1 MSYLLSERHF
11 RRHEP
16 YLVTLVA
23 NFPATTTFDVELP
36 ITQADI
42 LARNLRYAG
51 KSLLESQW
59 QPTDVD
65 MAKFVQVWDEIT
77 ISSTLVPNKVV
88 CGPTV
93 TLRKR
98 AYAKSTPTPPFDV
111 EAAPTQLV
119 SQINVVDP
127 PLALIHAVLLMHHF
141 RHLIEPSKITTTRQ
155 LPEIKLDLE
164 YTYGFVLDLA
174 VSYENQTYTIL

>member
-16 YLVTLVA
+16 YLVTLIA

-36 ITQADI
+36 ITQSDI
-42 LARNLRYAG
+42 LARNIRYAG
-51 KSLLESQW
+51 KSLMLSQW

-88 CGPTV
+88 CGPTES
-93 TLRKR
+93 LRKR
-98 AYAKSTPTPPFDV
+98 GTAKATPRFDV
-111 EAAPTQLV
+111 EAAPEQIV

-141 RHLIEPSKITTTRQ
+141 RHLIEPSSITTQTN
-155 LPEIKLDLE
+155 LTPEVAYLSSR
-164 YTYGFVLDLA
+164 YGFLLDVA
-174 VSYENQTYTIL
+174 ISHDSGTYTIL

>member
-1 MSYLLSERHF
+1 MSYLLSKRHF

-16 YLVTLVA
+16 YLVTLIA
-23 NFPATTTFDVELP
+23 NFPATTTFDVVWP
-36 ITQADI
+36 ITQPDI

-77 ISSTLVPNKVV
+77 ISSSLVQNKVV
-88 CGPTV
+88 CGPTA
-93 TLRKR
+93 TLRKQGMTK
-98 AYAKSTPTPPFDV
+98 ATPRFDV
-111 EAAPTQLV
+111 EASPTQLV
-119 SQINVVDP
+119 SQINVIDP

-155 LPEIKLDLE
+155 LPEIKLGLE
-164 YTYGFVLDLA
+164 HTYGFVLDLA

>member
-111 EAAPTQLV
+111 EAAPTQIV

-141 RHLIEPSKITTTRQ
+141 RHLIEPSSITTQTN
-155 LPEIKLDLE
+155 LTPEVAYLSSR
-164 YTYGFVLDLA
+164 YGFLLDVA
-174 VSYENQTYTIL
+174 ISHDSGTYTIL

>member
-16 YLVTLVA
+16 YLVTLIA

-36 ITQADI
+36 ITQSDI
-42 LARNLRYAG
+42 LARNIRYAG
-51 KSLLESQW
+51 KSLMLSQW

-88 CGPTV
+88 CGSTEA
-93 TLRKR
+93 LRKR
-98 AYAKSTPTPPFDV
+98 GTAKATPRFDV
-111 EAAPTQLV
+111 EAAPTQIV

-141 RHLIEPSKITTTRQ
+141 RHLIEPSKITTTRP
-155 LPEIKLDLE
+155 LPEIKLGLE
-164 YTYGFVLDLA
+164 RTYGFVLDIA
-174 VSYENQTYTIL
+174 VSHEASTYTIL